1 LFKEKDNMESSKCK
15 NLIIFKN
22 STPVYQL
29 TFKKDG
35 VVTDITGWTVYMT
48 VKKTLSLSDSE
59 AIINKKITEHSDAT
73 NGQTQIELEITDT
86 NYTGNY
92 YYSIDYKDNDENEG
106 VLFSGRIQFV
116 DTVRDT
122 KN

>member
-1 LFKEKDNMESSKCK
+1 MESSKCK